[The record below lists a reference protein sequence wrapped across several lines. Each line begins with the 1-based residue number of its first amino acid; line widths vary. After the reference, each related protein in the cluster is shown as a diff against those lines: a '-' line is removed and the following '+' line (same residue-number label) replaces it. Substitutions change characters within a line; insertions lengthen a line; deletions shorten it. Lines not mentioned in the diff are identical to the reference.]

1 MDVGLGLGGVVV
13 ASLTQVLPKI
23 TNSNYHVV
31 TDNFFTTLWLI
42 RYLKEKGIC
51 GTGTV
56 RVNRMEDAPSKLTVD
71 VDKSKRGTSDVVF
84 GKLFITFVFL

>member
-1 MDVGLGLGGVVV
+1 M
-13 ASLTQVLPKI
+13 
-23 TNSNYHVV
+23 
-31 TDNFFTTLWLI
+31 
-42 RYLKEKGIC
+42 
-51 GTGTV
+51 GTV